1 MIQQQ
6 SLIQSHIRSHI
17 HTSTSATTPAHVHTF
32 LFPSFPE
39 RDGRLTGRCGCGA
52 EQRAI
57 AVWDTIEQER
67 LIRPGIYR
75 PYLRSGVLIA
85 DDGRPEGWG

>member
-1 MIQQQ
+1 MITTN
-6 SLIQSHIRSHI
+6 SIVR
-17 HTSTSATTPAHVHTF
+17 HTHVF
-32 LFPSFPE
+32 QFPCFPD
-39 RDGRLTGRCGCGA
+39 RDGRLTGHCGCGA
-52 EQRAI
+52 KQRAI

-75 PYLRSGVLIA
+75 PYLSSGVLIA